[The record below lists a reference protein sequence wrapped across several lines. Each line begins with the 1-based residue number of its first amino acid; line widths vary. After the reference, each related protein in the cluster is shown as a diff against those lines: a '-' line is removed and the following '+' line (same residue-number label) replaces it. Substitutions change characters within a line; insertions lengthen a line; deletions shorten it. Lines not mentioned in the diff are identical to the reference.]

1 MRVLYLITRGA
12 NDPTGA
18 SLPLHL
24 ATNGSLAVGH
34 DVSVVLAGDGA
45 DLARRATREEVHGVG
60 LPQLRELFAA
70 LVEHQVPVYV

>member
-1 MRVLYLITRGA
+1 VAPEVAARVSCTSSPRGT

-24 ATNGSLAVGH
+24 AANGSLAVGH

-45 DLARRATREEVHGVG
+45 DMARRTSREEVHGVAC
-60 LPQLRELFAA
+60 RTS
-70 LVEHQVPVYV
+70 